1 MAGLAAICLLTT
13 SCSTGGT
20 GTRDEGAAVNAPA
33 ERSGPIPRVTASPAA
48 TTVEP
53 VSLLRDDPKVSKRIK
68 ADLKPCSGDAY
79 PVDTS
84 YGDLTGG
91 PAPDVVINVM
101 TCDDS
106 VGIATYVYRA
116 KSEAN
121 SDANDANHGT
131 GAAEANSTDGTN
143 SRDDTG
149 SSDDANGSDSESGA
163 ADAGSASGKSP
174 ADIAR
179 GADGTYQNIFA
190 AEEPAVYATID
201 RGELVVTQQVYGKR
215 DPVSSPSGEDVVTYS
230 WADSKFTERYR
241 VHNDYS
247 RAVGNGDVHAPTET
261 APSEN

>member
-20 GTRDEGAAVNAPA
+20 GTRDEGAAVNTPVA
-33 ERSGPIPRVTASPAA
+33 RGGGPTPRVTASSPAA
-48 TTVEP
+48 KAVEP
-53 VSLLRDDPKVSKRIK
+53 LSLLRSDPKVSKRIK

-91 PAPDVVINVM
+91 PADDVVINVM

-116 KSEAN
+116 RTDAKTGASDGNGANGANEAGSPDGAQN
-121 SDANDANHGT
+121 SD
-131 GAAEANSTDGTN
+131 
-143 SRDDTG
+143 
-149 SSDDANGSDSESGA
+149 SSDGSDASDSA
-163 ADAGSASGKSP
+163 SSAGSERP
-174 ADIAR
+174 ADVVSS
-179 GADGTYQNIFA
+179 ADGTYQNIFA

-215 DPVSSPSGEDVVTYS
+215 DPVSYPSGEDVVTYS

-241 VHNDYS
+241 VHNNYS
-247 RAVGNGDVHAPTET
+247 RAVGNGDVDAPAQT